1 MAENEQGKIWKR
13 IGSNIRYKRKKLDL
27 TIEEFSDF
35 VDISSGFVGLIE
47 RGERGTSILNLIKIA
62 EFLEITLD
70 DLILKGIDFSINKI
84 DDKKQKKL
92 NLILLRLKALRLEE
106 LDFIYDVIIK
116 FNKINNSR
124 NKNIL

>member
-13 IGSNIRYKRKKLDL
+13 IGSNIRCKRKKLDL

-70 DLILKGIDFSINKI
+70 DLILKGIDSSINKI
-84 DDKKQKKL
+84 GDKK
-92 NLILLRLKALRLEE
+92 
-106 LDFIYDVIIK
+106 
-116 FNKINNSR
+116 
-124 NKNIL
+124 